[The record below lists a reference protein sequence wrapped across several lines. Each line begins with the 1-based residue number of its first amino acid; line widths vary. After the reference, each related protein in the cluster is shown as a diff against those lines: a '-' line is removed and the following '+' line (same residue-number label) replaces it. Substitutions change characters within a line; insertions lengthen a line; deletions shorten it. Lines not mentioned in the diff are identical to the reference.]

1 MTQMGILTRSRAY
14 AERPVS
20 IQLADLRRSGRERED
35 APIAVVRSVVLP
47 AQFVAFCTFVTR

>member
-35 APIAVVRSVVLP
+35 APIAVVRSVVATIP
-47 AQFVAFCTFVTR
+47 